1 MTQQHYDVA
10 VVGAGIAGLL
20 AAQLLTQ
27 QGLSVKCFEA
37 RDRVG
42 GRALTVDDAGLA
54 IDLGATWFWRNEP
67 LIASLLDQLALGS
80 FPQADDGDAMFE
92 PQDLLPHRLGGNPL
106 GSASLRFG
114 AGAQSFP
121 EALAEV
127 LPEGVVTLSDS
138 VRSIDYR
145 GEKVMVDAAS
155 GTVTAEHVVL
165 ALPPALVVS
174 TIDFS
179 PSLPDDV
186 QQAAAMTPV
195 WMGEMVK
202 AIAVYD
208 EPFWRAENLAGSAI
222 SYRGPFG
229 EFHDHSGA
237 DARSGGAIFGFAPAV
252 RLENLNDDEIG
263 RVFVEQLVRVFGS
276 HAASPRTV
284 HVINWAKEKFTTP
297 EIPPNRNSRGGFGHP
312 ALQVPI
318 GGRIHWASTEIDS
331 AFGGHVEG
339 AIRAAIQ
346 AAEHV
351 QVAFAA
357 ARSRGTDRSGGG
369 VGGKLGLRGSG

>member
-1 MTQQHYDVA
+1 MNRPTGHYNAV
-10 VVGAGIAGLL
+10 VVGAGVAGLL

-42 GRALTVDDAGLA
+42 GRALTIDDAGLA
-54 IDLGATWFWRNEP
+54 IDLGATWFWHNEP
-67 LIASLLDQLALGS
+67 LIASLLDQLGLES

-92 PQDLLPHRLGGNPL
+92 PQDLLAYRLGGNPL

-114 AGAQSFP
+114 TGAQSFP
-121 EALAEV
+121 EALAGI
-127 LPEGVVTLSDS
+127 LPEGIVTLSDP
-138 VRSIDYR
+138 VRSIDYG
-145 GEKVMVDAAS
+145 GEKVTVQAAS
-155 GTVTAEHVVL
+155 GAVTAEHVVL
-165 ALPPALVVS
+165 ALPPALVIS

-195 WMGEMVK
+195 WMGDVVK

-208 EPFWRAENLAGSAI
+208 EPFWRAENLAGSAM

-237 DARSGGAIFGFAPAV
+237 DARTGGAIFGFAPAA
-252 RLENLNDDEIG
+252 RLENLSDDEIG
-263 RVFVEQLVRVFGS
+263 GVFVEQLVRVFGS
-276 HAASPRTV
+276 RAASPRAV
-284 HVINWAKEKFTTP
+284 HVINWASEKFTTP
-297 EIPPNRNSRGGFGHP
+297 EILPSRNSRGGFGHP
-312 ALQVPI
+312 VLQVPT
-318 GGRIHWASTEIDS
+318 GERIHWASTEIDT
-331 AFGGHVEG
+331 AFGGHIEG

-351 QVAFAA
+351 QVALAAA
-357 ARSRGTDRSGGG
+357 AR
-369 VGGKLGLRGSG
+369 